1 MWRLLSLGCVLIGLA
16 GPVQAQDT
24 APQTANQ
31 PVSIAVVDLDALYRV
46 TLMGKRMAADLE
58 DRAIALRAENDAIT
72 KALTEEE
79 QSLTVRRP
87 SMDVEVFR
95 AEAAEFDTR
104 VQGIRRTR
112 DAAVAAF
119 QAESDAAPRVF
130 LERVRNIIGEM
141 MLERGAVAVLD
152 QRNVFLSLSTID
164 MTASV
169 IARIDATVGDGR
181 TVADD

>member
-1 MWRLLSLGCVLIGLA
+1 MRRLLSLGCVLIGLA
-16 GPVQAQDT
+16 GPAQAQDT
-24 APQTANQ
+24 TPQIAPPSAS
-31 PVSIAVVDLDALYRV
+31 VAVVDLDALYRV

-58 DRAIALRAENDAIT
+58 DRAVALRAENDAIT
-72 KALTEEE
+72 KALTDEE

-87 SMDVEVFR
+87 TMEVDVFR

-119 QAESDAAPRVF
+119 QTERDAAPRQF

-164 MTASV
+164 MTRDV
-169 IARIDATVGDGR
+169 VARIDATFGDGS
-181 TVADD
+181 TEPED